1 MIKKKKII
9 NILLVPILLITM
21 NLLFILNGC
30 GSTNTMDEES
40 QSITSNESDISDTN
54 SSKTTTNENITEET
68 EISKNENNVQVND
81 TIVEKEQ
88 TNSEEISDEPSE
100 EEPYSL
106 RSTYQSFIESGKPSI
121 LVFSYDA
128 DCCASTKAFFDDY
141 NGMAKKLLEEYKS
154 KYNTL
159 FINIG
164 ILDENNMSTAIEIAA
179 QYEALNMPSI
189 LILDKTGKA
198 YKVIEGLFDEA
209 EVKQILDG
217 I

>member
-1 MIKKKKII
+1 
-9 NILLVPILLITM
+9 M

-40 QSITSNESDISDTN
+40 QNITSNEIDVSDAN
-54 SSKTTTNENITEET
+54 SSEIITNDND
-68 EISKNENNVQVND
+68 VQVND
-81 TIVEKEQ
+81 TMVEKEQ
-88 TNSEEISDEPSE
+88 TNSEDISDKPPE
-100 EEPYSL
+100 EEPDSL

-128 DCCASTKAFFDDY
+128 DCCASTKAFYDNY

-159 FINIG
+159 FINTG
-164 ILDENNMSTAIEIAA
+164 ILDENNMSTAIEIAT

-189 LILDKTGKA
+189 LILDKDGEA

>member
-9 NILLVPILLITM
+9 NILLVLILLITM

-54 SSKTTTNENITEET
+54 SSETTTNENITEET

-88 TNSEEISDEPSE
+88 TNSEESSDKPSE
-100 EEPYSL
+100 EEPDSL
-106 RSTYQSFIESGKPSI
+106 RSTHQSFIESGKPSI